1 MMTGNDGEAW
11 KQVVHVTYLSDSG
24 GNDVLIT
31 KHPVNR
37 QVDKLG
43 RQACNKCVIIL
54 KGTRGT
60 DI

>member
-11 KQVVHVTYLSDSG
+11 KPLVHVTYLSDSG

-31 KHPVNR
+31 KHPANR

-43 RQACNKCVIIL
+43 RQACGKCVIIL